1 MKTNINIRQVSE
13 IKISYEPKVKTKD
26 RYYIHNSKDA
36 YDLLMKD
43 AFREETIEYKEYVK
57 VILLNKANGVLGIYP
72 LSEGGMDTTVIDVR
86 LILQIALLTHSA
98 AFIVAHN
105 HTSGKL
111 QPSMQDDAST
121 EKVRKAAKL
130 LNITLH
136 DHLIVSKE
144 GYYSYTDE
152 GKL

>member
-1 MKTNINIRQVSE
+1 MKTLVSE
-13 IKISYEPKVKTKD
+13 IKVTYSPKVRAKN
-26 RYYIHNSKDA
+26 RFCIHNSKDA

-57 VILLNKANGVLGIYP
+57 VILLNRANRVLGIYS

-86 LILQIALLTHSA
+86 LILQVALLTHST
-98 AFIVAHN
+98 AFILAHN
-105 HTSGKL
+105 HTGGQL
-111 QPSMQDDAST
+111 QPSIQDNVST
-121 EKVRKAAKL
+121 EKVKKAATL
-130 LNITLH
+130 LNIILH

-152 GKL
+152 GRL

>member
-1 MKTNINIRQVSE
+1 MKTLVSE
-13 IKISYEPKVKTKD
+13 IKVTYSPKVRAKD
-26 RYYIHNSKDA
+26 RFCIHDSKDA

-57 VILLNKANGVLGIYP
+57 VILLNRANRVLGIYS

-86 LILQIALLTHSA
+86 LILQVALLTHST
-98 AFIVAHN
+98 AFILAHN
-105 HTSGKL
+105 HTGGQL
-111 QPSMQDDAST
+111 QPSMLDNAIT
-121 EKVRKAAKL
+121 EKVKKAATL
-130 LNITLH
+130 LNIILH

-152 GKL
+152 GRL

>member
-1 MKTNINIRQVSE
+1 MKTLVSE
-13 IKISYEPKVKTKD
+13 IKVTYSPKVRAKD
-26 RYYIHNSKDA
+26 RFCIHDSKDA

-57 VILLNKANGVLGIYP
+57 VILLNRANRVLGIYS

-86 LILQIALLTHSA
+86 LILQVALLTHSA
-98 AFIVAHN
+98 AFILAHN
-105 HTSGKL
+105 HTGGQL
-111 QPSMQDDAST
+111 QPSTLDNAIT
-121 EKVRKAAKL
+121 EKVKKAATL
-130 LNITLH
+130 LNIILH

-152 GKL
+152 GRL